1 MKKITVALLT
11 VLMVFAFCGCKQKS
25 YLQFEHRGLTV
36 MLNADGTP
44 YTGE

>member
-1 MKKITVALLT
+1 MFIVVESGFDYTIYQHKDTGVY
-11 VLMVFAFCGCKQKS
+11 

>member
-1 MKKITVALLT
+1 MFIVVESGVDYTIYQHKDTGVY
-11 VLMVFAFCGCKQKS
+11 
-25 YLQFEHRGLTV
+25 YLQFEKRGFTV